1 MQIAISG
8 STGFIGSHLS
18 VYLNQSGHQIIPLK
32 RDIFQEGMLPRLME
46 TINGCDIVINLA
58 GAPINHRWSKK
69 YKKILYDS
77 RMIPT
82 QMLVTAMNSVK
93 QPPQLF
99 ISTSA
104 VGYYPSEG
112 CYDEYSKQHGSGFLA
127 ELCQHWE
134 EEAYKIPPSVRL
146 VINRF
151 GVVLSPD
158 GGALKPYLCMSK
170 MKVSTIL
177 GNGTQAFSW
186 IALQDLLRAISFI
199 IEKPSLQGI
208 FNFVAPQVVSNTEFT
223 NAIARHYHTS
233 LTLKV
238 PQTLLHLLYGE
249 ASGFLTNNSC
259 IRPTRLSE
267 SGFDFQYK
275 NLNQFLESLK

>member
-82 QMLVTAMNSVK
+82 QMLVTAINSIK
-93 QPPQLF
+93 QPPKLF

-104 VGYYPSEG
+104 IGYYPSG
-112 CYDEYSKQHGSGFLA
+112 DCYDENTEKRGSGFLA
-127 ELCQHWE
+127 ELCHRWE
-134 EEAYKIPPSVRL
+134 QEAYKLPPSVRL

-158 GGALKPYLCMSK
+158 GGALKPYTCMSK
-170 MKVSTIL
+170 IKLNTVL
-177 GNGTQAFSW
+177 GKGTQAFSW
-186 IALQDLLRAISFI
+186 IALQDLLRAIRFI
-199 IEKPSLQGI
+199 IDTPSLKGV
-208 FNFVAPQVVSNTEFT
+208 FNFVAPQVVSNAEFAK
-223 NAIARHYHTS
+223 AISQHYHTS
-233 LTLKV
+233 VTLKV
-238 PQTLLHLLYGE
+238 PRTLLQLIYGE
-249 ASGFLTNNSC
+249 ASGFLTDDLC
-259 IRPTRLSE
+259 VRPTRLSE
-267 SGFDFQYK
+267 AGFHFQCE
-275 NLNQFLESLK
+275 NLDQFFKSIP